1 MQTEVKLQSSIS
13 MPWIWLTFAILLLVA
28 GIVFFFIK
36 KRQNKPVVQKPVVPQ
51 KIARSYQEIIFDYMN
66 QLNQLEMAYR
76 NQAIEDR
83 ETFYKV
89 SEIIRKFVHEVTGI
103 EVTNFSLGEIQRL
116 RMPQL
121 AALINECY
129 HPEFAEE
136 QEEQEQK
143 PDALA
148 TIYRTKEVMGTWN
161 LNIR

>member
-1 MQTEVKLQSSIS
+1 MQTEVKLQSSMS
-13 MPWIWLTFAILLLVA
+13 MPWIWLALAILLLIT

-36 KRQNKPVVQKPVVPQ
+36 KRQKKQVQNVPVEKPKVV
-51 KIARSYQEIIFDYMN
+51 RSYQQIIYDYMN

-76 NQAIEDR
+76 NKSIEDR

-89 SEIIRKFVHEVTGI
+89 SEIIRKFVYEVTGV
-103 EVTNFSLGEIQRL
+103 EVTNFSLGEIKRL

-136 QEEQEQK
+136 QEVQENK

-148 TIYRTKEVMGTWN
+148 TIYRTKEVIGTWN